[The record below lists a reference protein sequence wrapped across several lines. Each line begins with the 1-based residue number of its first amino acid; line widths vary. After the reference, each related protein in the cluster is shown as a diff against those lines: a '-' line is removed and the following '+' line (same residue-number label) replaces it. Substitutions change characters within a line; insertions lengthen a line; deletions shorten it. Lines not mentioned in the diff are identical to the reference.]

1 MYKLNGVCVQ
11 SCPIGTFLNNGY
23 CQRICPAGTYYYM
36 QGCYD
41 VCPSISNLNTNDA
54 CVTSCPSGTSL
65 NNGTCQTNSQSCP
78 TGQFYNSQTQS
89 CATCTYPC
97 TNCQFTQSYC
107 TACSSGLVLNS
118 NRCVASTG
126 CSGSTYRNANGNCSA
141 CPSKC
146 QTCVSAT
153 ECSTCASGYQF
164 NGYDCVVALS
174 NLKTVT
180 LAQSSISKR
189 DTTVFISIKLSLIPN
204 GLTST
209 QINSFF
215 IVVPSIADTVV
226 KTNQWQ
232 DASDNTV
239 AWIAIQYNQIPTL
252 STAFITINAQIL
264 ANSYANVGYTAGD
277 NFLAVSISQAI
288 ATTPSSVNIPA
299 SATNSNADP
308 ASKIPAGK
316 NALTNAIKED
326 SKIFWMINLWIYYL
340 AICFNGY
347 YS

>member
-1 MYKLNGVCVQ
+1 
-11 SCPIGTFLNNGY
+11 
-23 CQRICPAGTYYYM
+23 
-36 QGCYD
+36 
-41 VCPSISNLNTNDA
+41 
-54 CVTSCPSGTSL
+54 
-65 NNGTCQTNSQSCP
+65 
-78 TGQFYNSQTQS
+78 
-89 CATCTYPC
+89 
-97 TNCQFTQSYC
+97 
-107 TACSSGLVLNS
+107 
-118 NRCVASTG
+118 
-126 CSGSTYRNANGNCSA
+126 
-141 CPSKC
+141 
-146 QTCVSAT
+146 
-153 ECSTCASGYQF
+153 
-164 NGYDCVVALS
+164 
-174 NLKTVT
+174 VT

-299 SATNSNADP
+299 SATNSNADS
-308 ASKIPAGK
+308 ASKVPAGK
-316 NALTNAIKED
+316 NALTNAIRSEIQLK
-326 SKIFWMINLWIYYL
+326 
-340 AICFNGY
+340 
-347 YS
+347 